1 MRLEPHPPYISPTAV
16 EARHWG
22 ATYALY
28 RVCASMFAMMKPDI
42 IEHVVFA
49 SFAMAYSSI
58 VFSLL
63 VLAITGTNWLWS
75 IKEFQTI

>member
-1 MRLEPHPPYISPTAV
+1 
-16 EARHWG
+16 
-22 ATYALY
+22 
-28 RVCASMFAMMKPDI
+28 MFAMMKPDI